1 MERPV
6 LPPGDAQRV
15 FGGFTN
21 DAYTPAGTL
30 ERNGFFW
37 RQVTRRRGHDWR
49 SVLSLGLWIA
59 TALTLLLIVVGPI
72 AYGLWSAFH

>member
-1 MERPV
+1 VERPV
-6 LPPGDAQRV
+6 LPPGDAERV

-30 ERNGFFW
+30 ERSGFFW

-49 SVLSLGLWIA
+49 SVLSLGLRIA
-59 TALTLLLIVVGPI
+59 IACALLLAVVGPI
-72 AYGLWSAFH
+72 AYGLWNAFH